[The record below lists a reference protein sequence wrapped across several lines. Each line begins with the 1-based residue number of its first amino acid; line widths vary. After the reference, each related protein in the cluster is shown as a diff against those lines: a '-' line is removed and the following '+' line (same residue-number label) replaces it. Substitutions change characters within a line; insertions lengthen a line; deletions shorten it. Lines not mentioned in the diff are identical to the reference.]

1 MLYQTKNPHGGD
13 IYGGGIRWDFSAN
26 TNPLGTPPGVLQA
39 VQGCL
44 TQLHRYPDPYC
55 RELVQ
60 AISQFESVPA
70 SWVFCG
76 SGAAELIYSYCR
88 CIQAQKAVELAPTFS
103 EYSLALEQS
112 GCQVSRYR
120 LHKESGFLPGADFLA
135 FLQREK
141 PQVLFLC
148 NPNNPTGRTLPPE
161 LMEIILAFCAEENI
175 RLFVDECF
183 ADLSDHQRTLKPALA
198 AHPNVFLLKAFT
210 KSYGMAGLRLGYCL
224 CSDEALLAQ
233 MAKTVQP
240 WNISTPAQAAGLAAL
255 KEDAFLRKTR
265 QLIAAQRR
273 WLTQQLEA
281 LGLWVCPSEANYL
294 LFQGPEGLDK
304 LLRQEG
310 IALRS
315 CGNYH
320 GLCQGWY
327 RTAVRLQE
335 ENTIL
340 IQALSGALG
349 KEVPWQKTL

>member
-13 IYGGGIRWDFSAN
+13 IYGGDIRWDFSAN

-70 SWVFCG
+70 SWVLCG

-88 CIQAQKAVELAPTFS
+88 CIQARKAVELAPTFS

-112 GCQVSRYR
+112 GCQVLRFR
-120 LHKESGFLPGADFLA
+120 LDKESGVLPVDDFLA
-135 FLQREK
+135 FLQRES

-161 LMEIILAFCAEENI
+161 LMEKILAFCAEENI

-255 KEDAFLRKTR
+255 KE
-265 QLIAAQRR
+265 
-273 WLTQQLEA
+273 EA
-281 LGLWVCPSEANYL
+281 
-294 LFQGPEGLDK
+294 
-304 LLRQEG
+304 
-310 IALRS
+310 I
-315 CGNYH
+315 
-320 GLCQGWY
+320 
-327 RTAVRLQE
+327 
-335 ENTIL
+335 
-340 IQALSGALG
+340 
-349 KEVPWQKTL
+349 